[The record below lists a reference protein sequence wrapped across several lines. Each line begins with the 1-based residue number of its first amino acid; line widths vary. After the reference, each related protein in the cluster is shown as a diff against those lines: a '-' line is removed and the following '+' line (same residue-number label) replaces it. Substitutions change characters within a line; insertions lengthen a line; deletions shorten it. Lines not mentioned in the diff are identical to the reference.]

1 MVLGDFNSNVRWDEW
16 DRWWNHTDVVREL
29 SALGLESI
37 YHHCNSEAQG
47 KETQPTFFM
56 NRNRARP
63 YHIDYAFASEELIK
77 SSAICIGNPEQWLQ
91 FSDHLPIIL
100 DIAAI

>member
-29 SALGLESI
+29 SVLGLESI
-37 YHHCNSEAQG
+37 YHHYNSEPQG

-56 NRNRARP
+56 NRSRARP
-63 YHIDYAFASEELIK
+63 YHIDYAFGSAELIK
-77 SSAICIGNPEQWLQ
+77 RATISVGNPEQWLE
-91 FSDHLPIIL
+91 FSDHMPIVV
-100 DIAAI
+100 DIAKD